1 MMFMLQVFSI
11 SYSYRY
17 SLVVL
22 FPMYFIINLAT
33 VLKIRFDP
41 SIEDATGIEATN
53 KQMVVVMQRITV
65 LAVSILF
72 SRFLM
77 DIDAAEQ
84 FLKTHFLKNQQKQLT
99 SVFNNHMDGIILCR
113 KRKEQD
119 TESEQIE
126 DQESST
132 AK

>member
-77 DIDAAEQ
+77 DIDSAE
-84 FLKTHFLKNQQKQLT
+84 
-99 SVFNNHMDGIILCR
+99 
-113 KRKEQD
+113 
-119 TESEQIE
+119 
-126 DQESST
+126 
-132 AK
+132 